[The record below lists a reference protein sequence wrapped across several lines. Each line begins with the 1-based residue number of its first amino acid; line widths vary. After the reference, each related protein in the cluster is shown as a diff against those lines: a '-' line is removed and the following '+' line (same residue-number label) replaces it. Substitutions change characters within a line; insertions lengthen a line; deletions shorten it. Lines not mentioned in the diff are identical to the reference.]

1 METFSRFSG
10 NRSYMES
17 WIGSPLS
24 IKNRWS
30 ASTGIST
37 SSCRSKTPGTFFL
50 LKCFLTPCIVGLK
63 YCRQF
68 TRWLMFLMV
77 SILSCHN
84 SCLVLT
90 VQLVLPSQSIEQ
102 LILSPCVFLSPSQIC
117 QSYFLSAIFSAFFCR
132 QLYAQYINIC
142 VTVTKT
148 K

>member
-50 LKCFLTPCIVGLK
+50 LKFFLTPCIVGLK

-102 LILSPCVFLSPSQIC
+102 LILSLCVFFISPSNL
-117 QSYFLSAIFSAFFCR
+117 SKLFLVCNIQCIF
-132 QLYAQYINIC
+132 L
-142 VTVTKT
+142 
-148 K
+148 